1 MIGMWYVLLSPA
13 YAEDTAPAASPSS
26 PPEHL
31 DTATTPT
38 EPAPPATSP
47 APQAAPAPS
56 PTPTVSPTA
65 AADTTSP
72 STASAPS
79 LDPSAAENL
88 GLISKKDLRYLRPSP
103 FHLPPNPRNQVDFT
117 AYTLEWGEVKL
128 GLANITIGL
137 LPHVQVGTSVPLDV
151 LGIANVTGK
160 VHATEGGPFDIAAY
174 ANYYVMPREDFG
186 ASFLSTGA
194 ITSLTFNPYWSLHI
208 GGGYADLEI
217 DGEVDF
223 SSLGTLFAFANA
235 VPVIPFQFHSEMVTA
250 SVATDVRFNRRDSI
264 VLRGETVLWAKTDT
278 SVHPTLLT
286 LTGLEEAVAQD
297 GWMTPDKAY
306 TATLAYQFAWEH
318 IELRV
323 GGGISSAGTLA
334 WLLQSAELSYRFGGK
349 TRIKERK
356 LREEYG
362 ENVDNVE
369 LARKEAK
376 RAERERKKAERKAK
390 KKG

>member
-1 MIGMWYVLLSPA
+1 MWYVLLPPA
-13 YAEDTAPAASPSS
+13 FAEDTPAPGADSSSQAPTSTPPASEAPPAPAASGTPPAAPSGGAT
-26 PPEHL
+26 PP
-31 DTATTPT
+31 ATTP
-38 EPAPPATSP
+38 PASDA
-47 APQAAPAPS
+47 AAPSDA
-56 PTPTVSPTA
+56 PTPA
-65 AADTTSP
+65 LD
-72 STASAPS
+72 ASG
-79 LDPSAAENL
+79 AEDL
-88 GLISKKDLRYLRPSP
+88 GLITKKDLRYLRPSP
-103 FHLPPNPRNQVDFT
+103 FHLPPNPRGQVDFT

-137 LPHVQVGTSVPLDV
+137 LPHVQVGTSVPLDA

-174 ANYYVMPREDFG
+174 ANYYVMPREDFA

-194 ITSLTFNPYWSLHI
+194 ITSLTFNKYWSLHL

-217 DGEVDF
+217 DGQVDF

-235 VPVIPFQFHSEMVTA
+235 VPVIPFQFSSQMVTA
-250 SVATDVRFNRRDSI
+250 SLATDVRFNRRDSI

-278 SVHPTLLT
+278 SVHPTLLS
-286 LTGLEEAVAQD
+286 LTGLDQAVEED

-306 TATLAYQFAWEH
+306 TATLAWQFAWEH

-323 GGGISSAGTLA
+323 GGGVSSAGTLA

-356 LREEYG
+356 LRQEYG
-362 ENVDNVE
+362 ENVDSVE
-369 LARKEAK
+369 RARTEAK
-376 RAERERKKAERKAK
+376 RQEREKKKAERAAK